1 MIPLSKKL
9 HYELHPPSNN
19 CPSKYFSR
27 VQDSLGSDGSQLS
40 AIFPSACAHPS
51 TALCVVL
58 TSAFVRAFRKAD

>member
-19 CPSKYFSR
+19 CLSKYFSHKW
-27 VQDSLGSDGSQLS
+27 DSLGRDWSQLS
-40 AIFPSACAHPS
+40 AVSTSACAHPS

-58 TSAFVRAFRKAD
+58 TSAFVWAFRKAD